1 MKNVTR
7 DIKSNKGRRNPFGPG
22 GLEMEMKLE
31 TRGGPRWAGEK
42 ERFILE
48 QLEPAAGKNLLFL
61 SWEKKCH

>member
-7 DIKSNKGRRNPFGPG
+7 DIKSNKGRRNTFGPG
-22 GLEMEMKLE
+22 GLEIEMKLE
-31 TRGGPRWAGEK
+31 TRGGPRWAGE

-61 SWEKKCH
+61 SWEKECH